1 MSHPTDIT
9 HGSQITQ
16 QPASL
21 SEQSESRTDWR
32 WEADPL
38 EPPPHEAI
46 AREAIAREAIAREA
60 YALYSARGY
69 QDGWDVEDWLAAEES
84 LRRPRRD
91 EES

>member
-1 MSHPTDIT
+1 MSHLTDIANIP
-9 HGSQITQ
+9 QIAQ
-16 QPASL
+16 QPGSAF
-21 SEQSESRTDWR
+21 EQPKSQTDWR

-46 AREAIAREAIAREA
+46 AREAIAREA
-60 YALYSARGY
+60 YALYAARGY

-84 LRRPRRD
+84 LRRPRSG